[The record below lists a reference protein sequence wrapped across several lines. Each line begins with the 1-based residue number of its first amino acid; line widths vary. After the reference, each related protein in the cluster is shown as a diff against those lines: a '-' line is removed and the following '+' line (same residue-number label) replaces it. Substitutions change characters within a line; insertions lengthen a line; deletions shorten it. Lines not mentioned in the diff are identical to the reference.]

1 MSFRELEDFAAIP
14 LLEELDFVTE
24 LLLDP
29 IASLQDDEGA
39 ELLLDLGFCELLD
52 TAFCELLDFTA
63 EDEEV
68 LSLRELEEFVAIP
81 LLEELDFAMVLLLDR
96 KVELLL
102 DPIASLQDD
111 EGAELLL
118 DFALL

>member
-1 MSFRELEDFAAIP
+1 MSLSSEEILELEEDF
-14 LLEELDFVTE
+14 
-24 LLLDP
+24 
-29 IASLQDDEGA
+29 
-39 ELLLDLGFCELLD
+39 
-52 TAFCELLDFTA
+52 
-63 EDEEV
+63 

-81 LLEELDFAMVLLLDR
+81 LLEELDLAMV
-96 KVELLL
+96 LLL

>member
-1 MSFRELEDFAAIP
+1 MSFRELEDFAAI
-14 LLEELDFVTE
+14 
-24 LLLDP
+24 
-29 IASLQDDEGA
+29 S
-39 ELLLDLGFCELLD
+39 
-52 TAFCELLDFTA
+52 
-63 EDEEV
+63 
-68 LSLRELEEFVAIP
+68 

-118 DFALL
+118 DFAELELDFAFAELDFPLVELLDRSLIGVEDDEVALVEDDDLSFWELELELINVIEVRIFKFDPVILRSA